1 MSYFRKFSDYKIT
14 AQTMAIFPFVEKDTI
29 ISRILEVN
37 RELFV
42 SLTPQELLNSGC
54 LFYGSSY
61 SGRKE
66 ASKYIAAI
74 QYKVPIIMDSSKGMY
89 FFPTTSP
96 SKEECIWISEPHVLT
111 QEKQSR
117 LGTLVTFVNGINE
130 VVPVSLSSF
139 KKQVEKT
146 VYLRSKYEQ
155 NMKMLNDTTNK
166 LVSEP
171 VWLYEFST
179 HSSNKDRMIKKK

>member
-14 AQTMAIFPFVEKDTI
+14 TQTMAIFPFLEKDTI

-42 SLTPQELLNSGC
+42 SLSPQEILNLGC
-54 LFYGSSY
+54 ILYGSSY

-66 ASKYIAAI
+66 ASKHIADF

-96 SKEECIWISEPHVLT
+96 SKDECIWISQSHVLN
-111 QEKQSR
+111 QEKQSK
-117 LGTLVTFVNGINE
+117 LGTLVTFVNGIKE
-130 VVPVSLSSF
+130 VVPVSISSF

-146 VYLRSKYEQ
+146 TYLRSKYEQ
-155 NMKMLNDTTNK
+155 NMKMLNDNTSK
-166 LVSEP
+166 LVSES
-171 VWLYEFST
+171 VWLYEFAT
-179 HSSNKDRMIKKK
+179 HSNNNRKAKN